1 MSRSPILITGVG
13 KRVGLHLART
23 FLGRGQPVI
32 GTFRSQRDSLDEIK
46 AQGAQLIPCDFAR
59 DGDVAALIDTVRKTA
74 PRLRAIIHNASD
86 WLAEHSGEGAGMP
99 AREIFER
106 MMRVHAGAP
115 YEINLGLADCLRA
128 QAPDPADIIH
138 IGDYVSTR
146 GSRKHIAYAASKAAQ
161 DNLTRSFAALL
172 APQVKVN
179 SIAPALILFNEG
191 DSEDYRRKAL
201 AKSLLAREGGL
212 DELQHQVEYLLN
224 SQYVTGRIIHMDG
237 GRHLA

>member
-1 MSRSPILITGVG
+1 MNDSPILITGVG

-23 FLGRGQPVI
+23 FLDRGQPVI
-32 GTFRSQRDSLDEIK
+32 GTYRSHRDSLDEVQ
-46 AQGAQLIPCDFAR
+46 ARGAQLIQCDFAEN
-59 DGDVAALIDTVRKTA
+59 GDVTALIRKVSELA
-74 PRLRAIIHNASD
+74 PKLRAIIHNASD
-86 WLAEHSGEGAGMP
+86 WLAENSGEGAGMS

-128 QAPDPADIIH
+128 RAPEAADIIH
-138 IGDYVSTR
+138 IGDYVSSR

-161 DNLTRSFAALL
+161 DNLTLSFASLL

-191 DSEDYRRKAL
+191 DSEEYRRKAL

>member
-1 MSRSPILITGVG
+1 MAPFATT
-13 KRVGLHLART
+13 AT
-23 FLGRGQPVI
+23 A
-32 GTFRSQRDSLDEIK
+32 LDDLQ
-46 AQGAQLIPCDFAR
+46 AQGASLLRCDFAEE
-59 DGDVAALIDTVRKTA
+59 GDVGQLIDQVRAQA

-86 WLAEHSGEGAGMP
+86 WMAETPDASP
-99 AREIFER
+99 RQVFER

-128 QAPDPADIIH
+128 RAPEPADIIH

-161 DNLTRSFAALL
+161 DNLTLSFASLL

-191 DSEDYRRKAL
+191 DDEAYRRKAL

-212 DELQHQVEYLLN
+212 DELQHQVDYLLG
-224 SQYVTGRIIHMDG
+224 SRYVTGRVIHMDG

>member
-1 MSRSPILITGVG
+1 MSDSPILITGVG
-13 KRVGLHLART
+13 KRVGLHLAKT

-32 GTFRSQRDSLDEIK
+32 GTFRSRHTSLDELES
-46 AQGAQLIPCDFAR
+46 QGAQLIHCDFSRA
-59 DGDVAALIDTVRKTA
+59 GDVDSLLETVRERA

-86 WLAEHSGEGAGMP
+86 WLPESGEQAV
-99 AREIFER
+99 RDVFDR

-128 QAPDPADIIH
+128 QSPEPADIIH
-138 IGDYVSTR
+138 LGDYVSGR

-161 DNLTRSFAALL
+161 DNLTLSFASLL

-179 SIAPALILFNEG
+179 SIAPALILFNDN
-191 DSEDYRRKAL
+191 DSEAYRRKAL
-201 AKSLLAREGGL
+201 AKSLMGRAGGL
-212 DELQHQVEYLLN
+212 DELQHQVDYLLG